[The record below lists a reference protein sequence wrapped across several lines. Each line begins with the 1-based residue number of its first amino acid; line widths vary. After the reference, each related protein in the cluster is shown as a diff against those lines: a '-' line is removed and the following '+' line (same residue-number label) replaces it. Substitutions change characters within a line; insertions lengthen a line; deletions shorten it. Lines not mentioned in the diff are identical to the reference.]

1 MVICLPSSWFKC
13 PKTYRPKYVHLD
25 IFQGH
30 ISGFKLQHEKCY
42 ANLQATIHNSS
53 NSYVEYLAKRS
64 EQNAVGGMGVNRTK
78 LHLKYG
84 FTGCCEEKV
93 RFHVNIDEEDSQSW
107 SN

>member
-1 MVICLPSSWFKC
+1 MKIACK
-13 PKTYRPKYVHLD
+13 
-25 IFQGH
+25 
-30 ISGFKLQHEKCY
+30 
-42 ANLQATIHNSS
+42 ATRLHATVRNSS
-53 NSYVEYLAKRS
+53 NSYVKYLATRS
-64 EQNAVGGMGVNRTK
+64 EQNAVGVMGVNRAK